1 MVVKSQLTQN
11 NKNNQR
17 IISQLTQNIIK
28 NQPRYDTRQMRIK
41 NIKEK
46 LRKFGKPGQTMINHL
61 VKRNSEFTN
70 TNIKEKLRKFGKP
83 GQTMINHLVKR
94 NSEFNNTK
102 IKELYNQ
109 TTVTGMVNVIKRVL
123 KFENVKNKPNN
134 NSNSGSNSS
143 KSSPRNI
150 PTRSRS

>member
-1 MVVKSQLTQN
+1 MVVKSQSTQN

-41 NIKEK
+41 SIKEK

-70 TNIKEKLRKFGKP
+70 TNIKE
-83 GQTMINHLVKR
+83 
-94 NSEFNNTK
+94 
-102 IKELYNQ
+102 LYNQ
-109 TTVTGMVNVIKRVL
+109 TTVTGMDNVIRRVL
-123 KFENVKNKPNN
+123 KFENKSNKSNN
-134 NSNSGSNSS
+134 NSNRGSTSS

-150 PTRSRS
+150 PTTSRR

>member
-11 NKNNQR
+11 IKNNKN
-17 IISQLTQNIIK
+17 
-28 NQPRYDTRQMRIK
+28 RYETRQMRIK
-41 NIKEK
+41 SVIEK
-46 LRKFGKPGQTMINHL
+46 LLKFGKPGQTMINHL

-70 TNIKEKLRKFGKP
+70 TNI
-83 GQTMINHLVKR
+83 T
-94 NSEFNNTK
+94 
-102 IKELYNQ
+102 ELDNKN
-109 TTVTGMVNVIKRVL
+109 TVTGMVNVIKRVL

-134 NSNSGSNSS
+134 NSNSGSTSS

>member
-1 MVVKSQLTQN
+1 MVV
-11 NKNNQR
+11 
-17 IISQLTQNIIK
+17 ISQLTQNIIK

-41 NIKEK
+41 SIIEK
-46 LRKFGKPGQTMINHL
+46 LRKFGKPGQN
-61 VKRNSEFTN
+61 
-70 TNIKEKLRKFGKP
+70 
-83 GQTMINHLVKR
+83 MINHLVKR

>member
-28 NQPRYDTRQMRIK
+28 NQPRYDTRQMHIK
-41 NIKEK
+41 SIIEK
-46 LRKFGKPGQTMINHL
+46 LRKCGKPGQTMINHL

-70 TNIKEKLRKFGKP
+70 TNIKE
-83 GQTMINHLVKR
+83 
-94 NSEFNNTK
+94 
-102 IKELYNQ
+102 LYNQ
-109 TTVTGMVNVIKRVL
+109 NTVTGMDNVIRRVL
-123 KFENVKNKPNN
+123 KFENKSNKSNN
-134 NSNSGSNSS
+134 NSNRGSTSS

-150 PTRSRS
+150 PTTSRR

>member
-41 NIKEK
+41 SIIEK
-46 LRKFGKPGQTMINHL
+46 LRKHGKPGQTMINHL

-70 TNIKEKLRKFGKP
+70 TNIKE
-83 GQTMINHLVKR
+83 
-94 NSEFNNTK
+94 
-102 IKELYNQ
+102 LYNQ
-109 TTVTGMVNVIKRVL
+109 NTVTGMDNVIRRVL
-123 KFENVKNKPNN
+123 KFENKSNKSNKSNN
-134 NSNSGSNSS
+134 NSNRGSTSS
-143 KSSPRNI
+143 KSSPQII

>member
-1 MVVKSQLTQN
+1 MVV
-11 NKNNQR
+11 
-17 IISQLTQNIIK
+17 ISQLTQIIK
-28 NQPRYDTRQMRIK
+28 NDKNKWETRQMRIK
-41 NIKEK
+41 SIKEK

-70 TNIKEKLRKFGKP
+70 TNIKE
-83 GQTMINHLVKR
+83 
-94 NSEFNNTK
+94 
-102 IKELYNQ
+102 LYNQ

-123 KFENVKNKPNN
+123 KFENKSNKSNN
-134 NSNSGSNSS
+134 NSNSGSTSS

>member
-41 NIKEK
+41 SIIEK
-46 LRKFGKPGQTMINHL
+46 LRKHGKTGQTMINHV

-70 TNIKEKLRKFGKP
+70 TNIKE
-83 GQTMINHLVKR
+83 
-94 NSEFNNTK
+94 
-102 IKELYNQ
+102 LYNQ
-109 TTVTGMVNVIKRVL
+109 NTVTGMDNVIRRVL
-123 KFENVKNKPNN
+123 KFKKVKNKPNN
-134 NSNSGSNSS
+134 NSNRGSTRS
-143 KSSPRNI
+143 KSSPI
-150 PTRSRS
+150 PTPTPTRSRS